1 MATVA
6 VEVIIMMPQT
16 EQLKRIIAQK
26 TGLIEL
32 GRDDAKLHAYFSGR
46 MHYLGLNSLHQYVE
60 LLSRNSP
67 EANDE
72 LKRIAIDF
80 SNTESFF
87 FRDHGQMRLLKETI
101 LPELIIKN
109 QNIRT
114 LNILSAASSSGEEL
128 YSIAIL
134 LSEILPDF
142 RNWKITLLG
151 VDINHQAIKKAEK
164 GIYSKWSFRSV
175 PMETISKYFTKKNND
190 FAISEEI
197 RKLVL
202 FKFYNLVDDL
212 ATFPLGRSES
222 TFDLIVCRNVF
233 IYFETSGIKTAVN
246 NLIHLLKKN
255 GYLLTGHSELAN
267 MHFPGLKPVAFP
279 DSFIYQKTDSKQELN
294 IDLSHLETL
303 YPTETIKNSKPQTIK
318 KRKISVDL
326 PPLSSDAGLLPEYK
340 TNAQEDIPKTFPSDE
355 VERLISEGSIAEGE
369 SITRKFL
376 RFNHNEVQALLAM
389 ANICA
394 NRGLR
399 EEARICCDLV
409 LETEAFNPLAY
420 FVLGQLANEEGEIE
434 NALLLFNKVL
444 YLNHEF
450 FPALIEL
457 ATIYE
462 FQGDRKKAIKLR
474 QNALEKI
481 SKLNP
486 ESPIVFYK
494 NMKAGRL
501 AEELKK
507 MTEHL

>member
-1 MATVA
+1 VATVA

-222 TFDLIVCRNVF
+222 TFDLIICRNVF
-233 IYFETSGIKTAVN
+233 IYFDPSGIKTAVT
-246 NLIHLLKKN
+246 NLTHLLKKS

-294 IDLSHLETL
+294 IDLSHLESLFLKTQKR
-303 YPTETIKNSKPQTIK
+303 TDKPHIIK
-318 KRKISVDL
+318 KRDISIDLPLIRGDESRFSGSTAGRDVKISNV
-326 PPLSSDAGLLPEYK
+326 
-340 TNAQEDIPKTFPSDE
+340 FPRDD
-355 VERLISEGSIAEGE
+355 VEKLISVGSVKEAE

-376 RFNHNEVQALLAM
+376 ENNHNEVQALLIL

-394 NRGLR
+394 NRGLK
-399 EEARICCDLV
+399 EEARIYCDLV
-409 LETEAFNPLAY
+409 LETDAFNPLAY
-420 FVLGQLANEEGEIE
+420 FILGQLANEEGEIE

-450 FPALIEL
+450 FPALIEV

-462 FQGDRKKAIKLR
+462 FQGDQKKAAKLR
-474 QNALEKI
+474 ENALEKI
-481 SKLNP
+481 SKLDT

-507 MTEHL
+507 ISEPL

>member
-1 MATVA
+1 MAPVA
-6 VEVIIMMPQT
+6 LEDKIKMPQT
-16 EQLKRIIAQK
+16 EELKRIIARK

-32 GRDDAKLHAYFSGR
+32 GRDDAKLLTYFRGR
-46 MHYLGLNSLHQYVE
+46 MHSLGFNSLHQYAE
-60 LLSRNSP
+60 LLSVDSP
-67 EANDE
+67 EANTE

-87 FRDHGQMRLLKETI
+87 FRDHGQMRLLRETI
-101 LPELIIKN
+101 LPEIIIKN
-109 QNIRT
+109 QTTRT
-114 LNILSAASSSGEEL
+114 LNILSAASSTGEEL
-128 YSIAIL
+128 YSIAIM
-134 LSEILPDF
+134 LSGILPEF
-142 RNWKITLLG
+142 KTWRITLLG
-151 VDINHQAIKKAEK
+151 VDINHDAIKKAEK
-164 GIYSKWSFRSV
+164 GVYSKWSFRSV
-175 PMETISKYFTKKNND
+175 PEETISKYFTKKNNE
-190 FAISEEI
+190 FTISDSIKEM
-197 RKLVL
+197 VL
-202 FKFYNLVDDL
+202 FRYFNLVDDL
-212 ATFPLGRSES
+212 STFPLGRSES

-233 IYFETSGIKTAVN
+233 IYFETSGIKTAVT

-255 GYLLTGHSELAN
+255 CYLLSGHSELAN
-267 MHFPGLKPVAFP
+267 MHFAGLKPVAFP
-279 DSFIYQKTDSKQELN
+279 DSFIYQKTDSGQEPT

-303 YPTETIKNSKPQTIK
+303 YPTETIKNPKPQPAK

-326 PPLSSDAGLLPEYK
+326 PPLSVDGSVFPEYK
-340 TNAQEDIPKTFPSDE
+340 TDREEEITDEFPADE
-355 VERLISEGSIAEGE
+355 VERLISEGSIAEAE

-376 RFNHNEVQALLAM
+376 KNNHNEIQALLAL

-409 LETEAFNPLAY
+409 LESEAYNPLAY
-420 FVLGQLANEEGEIE
+420 FVLGQLANEEGEVE

-462 FQGDRKKAIKLR
+462 FQGDRKKALKLR
-474 QNALEKI
+474 ENALGKI

-501 AEELKK
+501 IEELKK

>member
-1 MATVA
+1 
-6 VEVIIMMPQT
+6 MPQT
-16 EQLKRIIAQK
+16 EELKRIIAHK

-32 GRDDAKLHAYFSGR
+32 GRDDAKLHSYFLGR
-46 MHYLGLNSLHQYVE
+46 MKSFGFNSLHQYSE
-60 LLSRNSP
+60 LISGDSP
-67 EANDE
+67 GANAE

-87 FRDHGQMRLLKETI
+87 FRDHGQMRLLRETI
-101 LPELIIKN
+101 LPELVIKN
-109 QNIRT
+109 RNTRT
-114 LNILSAASSSGEEL
+114 LNVLSAASSSGEEL

-134 LSEILPDF
+134 LSEILPEYKT
-142 RNWKITLLG
+142 WKITLLG
-151 VDINHQAIKKAEK
+151 VDINHDAIKKAEN
-164 GIYSKWSFRSV
+164 GVYSKWSFRSV
-175 PMETISKYFTKKNND
+175 PEETISKYFVRKNND
-190 FAISEEI
+190 FMISESIKEM
-197 RKLVL
+197 VL
-202 FKFYNLVDDL
+202 FRYFNLVDDL
-212 ATFPLGRSES
+212 STFPFGRSES

-233 IYFETSGIKTAVN
+233 IYFESSGIKKAVAN
-246 NLIHLLKKN
+246 FAHLLKKN

-279 DSFIYQKTDSKQELN
+279 DSFIYQKTDSRQEPN
-294 IDLSHLETL
+294 IDLSHLEGL
-303 YPTETIKNSKPQTIK
+303 FPSESNKPAKPHITK
-318 KRKISVDL
+318 KRNITVDL
-326 PPLSSDAGLLPEYK
+326 PPLSG
-340 TNAQEDIPKTFPSDE
+340 NGNRFPVHDTADKEENLGEFPGTE
-355 VERLISEGSIAEGE
+355 VEKLISEGSISEAE

-376 RFNHNEVQALLAM
+376 KKNHNDIQALLAL
-389 ANICA
+389 ATICA
-394 NRGLR
+394 NRGLK

-420 FVLGQLANEEGEIE
+420 FVLGQLANEDGEIE

-462 FQGDRKKAIKLR
+462 FQGDNKKALKLR
-474 QNALEKI
+474 ENAIGKI

-501 AEELKK
+501 IEELKK
-507 MTEHL
+507 LTEHL